1 MPEFKYVKY
10 ADQPEAADPVRA
22 KLDPDVDKMV
32 YAPEMKSVLC
42 CGRTVHAFNLRN
54 HRVEKSAKD
63 LSTTVLSCIH
73 LPSLSS
79 IFVSTTTCKVASFDD
94 TWFKLQREFLT
105 EDPQLCFLAPKP
117 HDHRRGTPTPVPS
130 RLLTADTTGNL
141 YEWDL
146 TSRLSGL
153 VQPLNERVVAKDWV
167 TALLVPDGNLTTLVT
182 ASLDTSV
189 KLWDRRTVWNEGAT
203 PLRVID
209 AHSRP
214 VTGLLDL
221 PKLDMCLSF
230 GNDGVNVWS
239 PGPAASVMQKLS
251 GHERPIVNVFQGA
264 TWEELISVDRGG
276 DVIVWDARFF
286 NKLQHL
292 EDPTIVEDDIVTD
305 ACYDPSREAILTTRR
320 HIRMVTMNVRGRIS
334 ASNAGVSTD
343 AGSVSHVGLCA
354 HTLHFLT
361 VAGNEV
367 TYWRCSDGRAE
378 AVITGLHG
386 KIFPFVEHHVAGSL
400 AKDEITAMVIC
411 TENKPLPDGQ
421 PNADVVFASSG
432 GEIAVHDT
440 YEGKR
445 LWTMPV
451 FPGERLVFLKEISYS
466 GGQQFCCATSEGRL
480 AIFHN
485 IQTVEGIGTKS
496 IDYCWGMEERTV
508 GFVQYD
514 EKLRYLAAMPTEAAT
529 IRVWDLDPT
538 RDGAIDDVMAV
549 LREEEI
555 ERESSSIGML
565 HRSSSP
571 PPPTAGAHF
580 TTFAFCGTGTSS
592 GGKTLSLAQISVPST
607 LEPEPEPQPKVETA
621 AGEEDEEEPAAT
633 VEVGWLVAAD
643 SAHHV
648 HVWRLDTWEKMFSW
662 CTLSFV
668 DKGLGRQPIHSLTP
682 LGAVVGSGTPISA
695 VTDGEAV
702 FDAEGLQYDCVLA
715 MDDVVEGGIVLWDL
729 AALCLRWRATG
740 DSGFVADD
748 NYVCRKQLVLD
759 EFVTTLERVQG
770 DRLEH
775 DYLVCGSFDGK
786 CKVTLASSGELVGQ
800 LVTSGDDA
808 WSFLDREPHLEEHQP
823 QVDGEESDEEERA
836 ARETEA
842 IFAQLE
848 DASPFYSL
856 MVQSTDRTKR
866 VQPECVQSL
875 HISLLQLRE
884 MSYNCTCS
892 HPAGTS
898 SS

>member
-10 ADQPEAADPVRA
+10 ADHPEPVDPAKA
-22 KLDPDVDKMV
+22 KLDQDVDKLV
-32 YAPEMKSVLC
+32 YAPQLRSVLC

-54 HRVEKSAKD
+54 YRVDKSAKE
-63 LSTTVLSCIH
+63 LQTTVLSCIH

-79 IFVSTTTCKVASFDD
+79 IFISTTTCKVQSYDD

-117 HDHRRGTPTPVPS
+117 PDHRRNTPIPVPS

-141 YEWDL
+141 FEWDL
-146 TSRLSGL
+146 TSRLSGV

-189 KLWDRRTVWNEGAT
+189 KLWDRRTVWDKGA
-203 PLRVID
+203 PPIRIIE

-305 ACYDPSREAILTTRR
+305 ATYDPSSEAILTTRR
-320 HIRMVTMNVRGRIS
+320 HIRNVTMNVRARIS
-334 ASNAGVSTD
+334 ASKAGVSTNVG
-343 AGSVSHVGLCA
+343 AVSHVGLCA

-361 VAGNEV
+361 VAANEV

-378 AVITGLHG
+378 AVVTGLNG
-386 KIFPFVEHHVAGSL
+386 KIFPFIEHHVPGSL
-400 AKDEITAMVIC
+400 ANDEVTAMVIC

-451 FPGERLVFLKEISYS
+451 FPGDRLVFLKQISHS
-466 GGQQFCCATSEGRL
+466 GGQQFCCATAQGRL
-480 AIFHN
+480 AIFQN
-485 IQTVEGIGTKS
+485 IQTVQGVGTKS

-514 EKLRYLAAMPTEAAT
+514 EKLRYLAVMPAEAAI
-529 IRVWDLDPT
+529 IRVWDLDPA
-538 RDGAIDDVMAV
+538 RVGAIDDVMAV
-549 LREEEI
+549 LREEEV
-555 ERESSSIGML
+555 EQETTIGAM

-571 PPPTAGAHF
+571 PPPTAGSHF
-580 TTFAFCGTGTSS
+580 TTLAFCGSGTAG
-592 GGKTLSLAQISVPST
+592 GGKTLSLAQMSPAT
-607 LEPEPEPQPKVETA
+607 LEPEPEIRAQAADDEVET
-621 AGEEDEEEPAAT
+621 EPAET

-643 SAHHV
+643 SAHYV
-648 HVWRLDTWEKMFSW
+648 HVWRVDSWEKMFSW

-668 DKGLGRQPIHSLTP
+668 DKGLGRQPVHSLVCLGTVVSSGIP
-682 LGAVVGSGTPISA
+682 LTA

-702 FDAEGLQYDCVLA
+702 FDAGGHQCDCVLA

-729 AALCLRWRATG
+729 TALCLRWRATG

-748 NYVCRKQLVLD
+748 NYICRKQLVLD
-759 EFVTTLERVQG
+759 EFVTTLQRVHSEK
-770 DRLEH
+770 LEH
-775 DYLVCGSFDGK
+775 NYLICGSVDGK
-786 CKVTLASSGELVGQ
+786 CKVTLGNDGELVGQ
-800 LVTSGDDA
+800 LVMEGDDA
-808 WSFLDREPHLEEHQP
+808 WSFLDREQHLEPHQP
-823 QVDGEESDEEERA
+823 KVDGQESDEEERA
-836 ARETEA
+836 ARETEE

-856 MVQSTDRTKR
+856 MVQSTDLTKR
-866 VQPECVQSL
+866 VQPEYVQFSFGPMAHASAAASCASVVL
-875 HISLLQLRE
+875 TLCMVGRLQV
-884 MSYNCTCS
+884 C
-892 HPAGTS
+892 
-898 SS
+898 